1 MIDLKQVQLV
11 LFFTEN
17 MSLLSWDKSGLFD
30 REVAIYRALQP
41 YLRGITF
48 VTYGDKRDLAFSN
61 RLPGIEILCNH
72 RRFSPTWYR
81 RWLALTAPSLRRGQV
96 IYKTNQ
102 IRGSELPLRLSRLF
116 SKPFLSRCGFSFS
129 FTMRKREGV
138 KAEITKKAIALESQ
152 IYGQARHIIVTT
164 PQIKSL
170 IIEDHDINET
180 KISVIPN
187 YVDTKLFYP
196 KPDPLI
202 TENRLLFIGRLEPE
216 KNIFNLITAV
226 RGLDLEL
233 WLIGTGTLRG
243 KLEQHAKNV
252 GVNANFFGAQPHIEL
267 PKLLNAATAFIL
279 PSLYEG
285 HPKTL
290 LEAMSCG
297 LPCIGS
303 DIPSIRGVI
312 TSGETGLLC
321 GIKPEDIREIIS
333 NLLKDKTLQ
342 AKLGQAAR
350 QYALDNLTIEKTVER
365 ELAVYREFMISC
377 AGHTSHE
384 M

>member
-1 MIDLKQVQLV
+1 MSKGIIEMIDLKQVRLV

-81 RWLALTAPSLRRGQV
+81 RWLALTAPSLRHGQV

-102 IRGSELPLRLSRLF
+102 MRGSELPLRLSRLF

-129 FTMRKREGV
+129 FTMRKREGE
-138 KAEITKKAIALESQ
+138 KAEITKKAMALESQ
-152 IYGQARHIIVTT
+152 VYGQARHIVVTT

-170 IIEDHDINET
+170 IIKDHDINET

-196 KPDPLI
+196 NPDPSI

-216 KNIFNLITAV
+216 KNIFN
-226 RGLDLEL
+226 
-233 WLIGTGTLRG
+233 
-243 KLEQHAKNV
+243 
-252 GVNANFFGAQPHIEL
+252 FFE
-267 PKLLNAATAFIL
+267 
-279 PSLYEG
+279 
-285 HPKTL
+285 
-290 LEAMSCG
+290 
-297 LPCIGS
+297 
-303 DIPSIRGVI
+303 
-312 TSGETGLLC
+312 
-321 GIKPEDIREIIS
+321 
-333 NLLKDKTLQ
+333 
-342 AKLGQAAR
+342 
-350 QYALDNLTIEKTVER
+350 
-365 ELAVYREFMISC
+365 
-377 AGHTSHE
+377 
-384 M
+384 